1 MPLIRYSIGAI
12 AALALAAVAIVILF
26 FDASNIDIAR
36 PPSLEK
42 VVSQPAAGGTSES
55 PESLGDLRAKL
66 IADPLDRYAVYLL
79 SRIPEADIDRANLL
93 NLAAERSLRD
103 TEIQTAA
110 ITPLLKQEKYPE
122 VMERLDGLVRATPAL
137 RYKLYDVIATF
148 AQSAGS
154 RPSLVDHLA
163 KDPPWRKDFFSY
175 LPRSSIDTLTI
186 STLITD
192 LRATTS
198 PPQVNELTPFVSK
211 LIADGAVD
219 QAYTLWLNSL
229 SEAQLARAG
238 YIYNGNFETRLGQ
251 LGPFDWIIV
260 PIKNVVTRS
269 VSTTS
274 NDRGTVLEV
283 AFANSQGSYRNL
295 YQRLMLPAGRFVLTG
310 QYWAN
315 NLENDRGLV
324 WRISCETPSQP
335 SLGESPTMK
344 GTRDWGP
351 FEMDFTVPDS
361 GCASQLLRLELT
373 ARAKLDLR
381 ATGILRFDNLRIERR
396 E

>member
-1 MPLIRYSIGAI
+1 MFLSQYSIGAI
-12 AALALAAVAIVILF
+12 IVIALTAVAAVILS

-42 VVSQPAAGGTSES
+42 IVSRPPAAGTPAS
-55 PESLGDLRAKL
+55 PENLDDLRAKL

-79 SRIPEADIDRANLL
+79 SRIPEGDLDQPRLL
-93 NLAAERSLRD
+93 HLAAERSRRD
-103 TEIQTAA
+103 AEIQIAA
-110 ITPLLKQEKYPE
+110 IAPLLKEEEYPE
-122 VMERLDGLVRATPAL
+122 VIERLDGLVRATPPL
-137 RYKLYDVIATF
+137 RYKLYDVIAIF

-154 RPSLVDHLA
+154 RSSLVGLLA
-163 KDPPWRKDFFSY
+163 RDPPWRRDFFSY

-186 STLITD
+186 STLITG
-192 LRATTS
+192 LRATRS
-198 PPQVNELTPFVSK
+198 PPDVNELTPFVSK

-219 QAYTLWLNSL
+219 QAYSLWLNSL

-238 YIYNGNFETRLGQ
+238 HIYNGNFEARLGQ

-260 PIKNVVTRS
+260 PTKNVVTRS

-283 AFANSQGSYRNL
+283 AFANSQTSYRNL
-295 YQRLMLPAGRFVLTG
+295 YQRLMLPTGRFTLTG

-324 WRISCETPSQP
+324 WRISCETPPQQ
-335 SLGESPTMK
+335 SLGETSAMK
-344 GTRDWGP
+344 GTRDWSP
-351 FEMDFTVPDS
+351 FEMQFTVPDTN
-361 GCASQLLRLELT
+361 CPSQILRLELT

-381 ATGILRFDNLRIERR
+381 ATGILRFDNLRIERQ